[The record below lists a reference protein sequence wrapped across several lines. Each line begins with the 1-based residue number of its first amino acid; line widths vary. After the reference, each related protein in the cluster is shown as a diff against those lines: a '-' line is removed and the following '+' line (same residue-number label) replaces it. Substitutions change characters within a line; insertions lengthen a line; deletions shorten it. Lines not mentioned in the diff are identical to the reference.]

1 MKIFIIIY
9 LISTI
14 VAVVGNALIALRV
27 KEILESKN
35 IKYEKDNRLSKRI
48 RGAMYL
54 FCPVVNS
61 ISAFVL
67 FFVALFATDRQLEMI
82 IKK

>member
-14 VAVVGNALIALRV
+14 VAVVGNALIVLRV

-35 IKYEKDNRLSKRI
+35 IKYEKGNELSKRI
-48 RGAMYL
+48 RVL
-54 FCPVVNS
+54 FY
-61 ISAFVL
+61 FVL
-67 FFVALFATDRQLEMI
+67 
-82 IKK
+82 

>member
-14 VAVVGNALIALRV
+14 VAVVGNALIVLRV

-35 IKYEKDNRLSKRI
+35 IKYEKGNGLSKRI
-48 RGAMYL
+48 RVLLYL
-54 FCPVVNS
+54 FCPIVNL
-61 ISAFVL
+61 ISACVL
-67 FFVALFATDRQLEMI
+67 FFTALFATDRQLEMI

>member
-14 VAVVGNALIALRV
+14 VAVVGNALIVLRV

-35 IKYEKDNRLSKRI
+35 IKYTKENRLSKKI
-48 RGAMYL
+48 RGLLYL

-61 ISAFVL
+61 ISACVL
-67 FFVALFATDRQLEMI
+67 FLVTLFVTDAQLEMI
-82 IKK
+82 MKK